1 MVMQTI
7 DSPRSTDSS
16 TAATSTTALNWAQHV
31 LIGGVKGY
39 RLLLSP
45 WLGASCRFWPTC
57 SAYAIT
63 ALEQH
68 GAWRGSLLAVGRI
81 ARCQPWCRGGHD
93 PVPAPGTGLFTALL
107 RRESESESGTDPCDA
122 QGERSPSSPL
132 SLPNPATAAPTTDP
146 VSRKL
151 SA

>member
-1 MVMQTI
+1 MQQAHRPFTPEG
-7 DSPRSTDSS
+7 SAP
-16 TAATSTTALNWAQHV
+16 ALNWPQRA
-31 LIGGVKGY
+31 LIGGVRGY

-68 GAWRGSLLAVGRI
+68 GAWRGSLLAAGRI
-81 ARCQPWCRGGHD
+81 ARCQPWCSGGLD
-93 PVPAPGTGLFTALL
+93 PVPPPGTGLFTALL
-107 RRESESESGTDPCDA
+107 RREPDKAGGATTSEPAPTSTD
-122 QGERSPSSPL
+122 
-132 SLPNPATAAPTTDP
+132 SLPIPVATDP